1 MMPFRKIFGFEKW
14 PVTVL
19 TLSCY
24 LAVIVASL
32 VTYELLPSPP
42 ERATRKPDDG
52 LDLTSAWSDL
62 QTVSCKVFQDEGP

>member
-1 MMPFRKIFGFEKW
+1 MPFRKVFGFEKW

-32 VTYELLPSPP
+32 VSYEFLPSPP
-42 ERATRKPDDG
+42 KHAAQKPDDG
-52 LDLTSAWSDL
+52 LDLDSAWSDL
-62 QTVSCKVFQDEGP
+62 QTVSRKRFQDQGL

>member
-1 MMPFRKIFGFEKW
+1 MSFRKVFGFQKW

-32 VTYELLPSPP
+32 VMYEHLPSPP
-42 ERATRKPDDG
+42 KRAAQKPDDG
-52 LDLTSAWSDL
+52 LDLDSAWSDL
-62 QTVSCKVFQDEGP
+62 QTVSRKGF

>member
-1 MMPFRKIFGFEKW
+1 MPFRRIFGFEKW

-19 TLSCY
+19 TLGCY

-42 ERATRKPDDG
+42 ERATQKPDDG

-62 QTVSCKVFQDEGP
+62 QTVSRKVFQNEGP